1 MTPGSS
7 ATASPASVRNPFPG
21 LRPFQTE
28 EAHLFHGR
36 REQVDELLQ
45 RMAKRRFLAVVG
57 TSGTGKSSL
66 VRAGLLPALYRGYM
80 GTAGSRWR
88 IAVMRPGGTPLRAM
102 AQALGGPDALRM
114 PGDTWNLQGALET
127 LEQNSLGLV
136 DLARRHLIGDPDNL
150 LLIVDQFEE
159 LFRFRRERQLID
171 GGEEAKAFVNL
182 LLAAAEQT
190 EVPVYVVLTMR
201 SDFLGDCAQ
210 FPALPE
216 AFNRNQYLVPRMT
229 RAQRRQSIEGPLEVA
244 GVPIA
249 QRLVQSILSDAGD
262 NPENLPVM
270 QHALM
275 RTFEEWRRDGSA
287 QALDVG
293 HYDLAGR
300 IEGALHQHAE
310 ALWSARSPAQR
321 ACAASLFRCLTT
333 SESGRA
339 VRRPAPLA
347 HLLRVAGTQVINGRQ
362 LLTSVLDTFAAP
374 DCSFLTVD
382 RTGEI
387 GPASVIDISHESLI
401 THWKRLDQW
410 VKEESESADWY
421 KRLVRAA
428 ELHSKGQARLWSDP
442 DLHWAWSRRSA
453 DGWNPDW
460 AGQYAPGYAE
470 AIAFLEE
477 SKRAQLAQEQAERDR
492 SERELR
498 TAQRQAQIERR
509 AKRNYVLLS
518 VALAVFLAAAVLL
531 AMQAQHEKVEAHT
544 QQQHAEA
551 LATQLNILSNR
562 ATATERSAQAALKDL
577 EAASARGA
585 EAEKLRD
592 EAAQARQ
599 QAEASEQR
607 AVKLEQ
613 NKSSLTDQASQTIE
627 TQSKQIAA
635 LRTQLEA
642 QKSLPPAPIARL
654 TAEPSSIVVGQSAT
668 LHWQVSGQTNELRT
682 ASIDQGI
689 GNVNRSGI
697 RRVSPTSSTVY
708 TLQAAGP
715 GGTSTASVTVPVTRP
730 VDGPEPAPPSPPPAP
745 IVVVLR
751 EWQAH
756 QLLGLGFN
764 GRAMLFITGLPSND
778 GAATLFAVAER
789 PGGALLPIKAESTL
803 RLTGDPGPAL
813 EALIKRGG
821 LSSSF
826 DVHSFPLAIKGR
838 IVQPL
843 SDGTGFD
850 YDSVHFAI
858 KVTGKTRIGLLT
870 DGGITVVL
878 YPTTARR

>member
-1 MTPGSS
+1 MTPGTS
-7 ATASPASVRNPFPG
+7 AAATPASVRNPFPG

-36 REQVDELLQ
+36 REQVNELLQ
-45 RMAKRRFLAVVG
+45 RMEKRRFLAVVG

-88 IAVMRPGGTPLRAM
+88 IAVMRPGGTPLHAM

-114 PGDTWNLQGALET
+114 PGDTWNLKGALET
-127 LEQNSLGLV
+127 LGQSSLGLTE
-136 DLARRHLIGDPDNL
+136 LARRHLIGEPDNL

-159 LFRFRRERQLID
+159 IFRFRRERQLID

-182 LLAAAEQT
+182 LLAAADQT

-229 RAQRRQSIEGPLEVA
+229 RAQRRQSIEGPLEIA
-244 GVPIA
+244 GVPIT

-287 QALDVG
+287 EALDVG

-300 IEGALHQHAE
+300 IEGALDQHAE
-310 ALWSARSPAQR
+310 SLWSSLSPEQCDSAARI
-321 ACAASLFRCLTT
+321 FRCLTT

-339 VRRPAPLA
+339 VRRPAPLE
-347 HLLRVAGTQVINGRQ
+347 HILRVAGAQQESGQRLV
-362 LLTSVLDTFAAP
+362 TSILETFAAP
-374 DCSFLTVD
+374 DCAFLTVD
-382 RTGEI
+382 RTTEI
-387 GPASVIDISHESLI
+387 GLASVIDISHESLI

-428 ELHSKGQARLWSDP
+428 ELHAKGQARLWSDP
-442 DLHWAWSRRSA
+442 DLHWAWTRRAA

-460 AGQYAPGYAE
+460 AGQYAPGYTE

-477 SKRAQLAQEQAERDR
+477 SKRAQLAQEQAERER
-492 SERELR
+492 SQRELR
-498 TAQRQAQIERR
+498 TAQRQAQIERN

-518 VALAVFLAAAVLL
+518 AALALFLAVAVLL

-544 QQQHAEA
+544 QQKRAEA
-551 LATQLNILSNR
+551 LATQSDILSNR
-562 ATATERSAQAALKDL
+562 ATAAERTAQAALKDL

-599 QAEASEQR
+599 QAEASEQK

-613 NKSSLTDQASQTIE
+613 TKSSLSDQASQTIE

-635 LRTQLEA
+635 LRAQLEA
-642 QKSLPPAPIARL
+642 QKSPPPAPVARL
-654 TAEPSSIVVGQSAT
+654 TAEPPSIVLGQYAT
-668 LHWQVSGQTNELRT
+668 LRWQVSGQTNNEGGT
-682 ASIDQGI
+682 ISIDQGV
-689 GNVNRSGI
+689 GNVGRSGS
-697 RRVSPTSSTVY
+697 RRVAPSSSTVY

-715 GGTSTASVTVPVTRP
+715 GGTSTVSLTVPVTRP
-730 VDGPEPAPPSPPPAP
+730 EGPRSAPPPPPAP
-745 IVVVLR
+745 EVIVLR
-751 EWQAH
+751 EWQAQ
-756 QLLGLGFN
+756 QLHGLGFD
-764 GRAMLFITGLPSND
+764 GHAMIFISGLPSLD
-778 GAATLFAVAER
+778 GRADLFVVAER
-789 PGGALLPIKAESTL
+789 PGGPALPIKPDSKV
-803 RLTGDPGPAL
+803 RFSGDPALAL
-813 EALIKRGG
+813 EAFTKRGG
-821 LSSSF
+821 VSSGF
-826 DVHSFPLAIKGR
+826 EVHSFPLAIKGR
-838 IVQPL
+838 IVQPV

-850 YDSVHFAI
+850 YDSVHYAI

-870 DGGITVVL
+870 DGAVTVVV